1 MNDPKL
7 RPVSLAAYYP
17 KELQADMAA
26 FNEDLAAV
34 NTAREELRAA
44 AEALRSAAISATI
57 EHPERLTADAENLRA
72 KSAAL
77 DVAEFRLIGRKAAF
91 QEPVIQARGVEKLR
105 LADLGKRRV
114 AELKK
119 KLAAVAPG
127 TRYEN
132 GILNEDPKLVEIKA
146 LQGAV
151 SDFVRIV
158 TEEDEAHAG
167 KLQARLAEIV
177 PNFTARTA
185 PAHSVFKRA

>member
-34 NTAREELRAA
+34 NTAREDLRAE
-44 AEALRSAAISATI
+44 AEALRAAVVSGTI

-77 DVAEFRLIGRKAAF
+77 DVAELRLIRRKVAF
-91 QEPVIQARGVEKLR
+91 QEPVIQARGVENLR
-105 LADLGKRRV
+105 LAEIGKKRV

-132 GILNEDPKLVEIKA
+132 GILNEDARLVEIKA

-151 SDFVRIV
+151 SAFVRIV
-158 TEEDEAHAG
+158 TEEDEARACE
-167 KLQARLAEIV
+167 LEARLAAIV
-177 PNFTARTA
+177 PSFTARTA
-185 PAHSVFKRA
+185 PTHSVFK